1 MALDELTDGDG
12 VLEINGIEVAFNKQ
26 DKLYIHKS
34 TIDYHESFSGNGFKV
49 TPFFN
54 GFTDC

>member
-1 MALDELTDGDG
+1 MALDELTDSDA

-26 DKLYIHKS
+26 DKLYVHKS
-34 TIDYHESFSGNGFKV
+34 AIDYHESFPGNGFKV

-54 GFTDC
+54 GFTKC